1 MLSLVSA
8 SDTVM
13 LNFLSQDAM
22 SAVSLA
28 TQITFVESLFLAA
41 LTLGL
46 SMFAAQ
52 FWGKKDLSSLESV
65 FAYVMKITFLV
76 SFAFFFAAL
85 LFSNALMRIF
95 TTDSTLIE
103 YGSTYLKFVSLSF
116 LLTGVSQI
124 YLCVLKNT
132 GKAVLTSIIGSTSVI
147 INIILN
153 AILIFGLF
161 NFPKLGVA
169 GAAIATVTSKIIETF
184 WCIAT
189 INKNRVKLKL
199 KKLIRCSVSFKRN
212 FWKYVS
218 PILCNEIV
226 WGLGFTAYSVILG
239 HLGSDAV
246 AANSVATVVKNIVA
260 CFSLGI
266 GSGGGILVG
275 NELGAGKLPKA
286 KEYGDKL
293 YITALI
299 GGLTSGIVLAV
310 ITPTVLQVV
319 SLNDTATKYLR
330 VMLYV
335 CSFNLLGYALNSA
348 TISGIFC
355 SGGDTKFGLRCDFIV
370 MWCITVPL
378 GCISAFVFKLPVE
391 IVFLIV
397 NLDELT
403 KVPAAFKRYK
413 KYKWVKDLTP
423 KKEGIYA

>member
-1 MLSLVSA
+1 M
-8 SDTVM
+8 
-13 LNFLSQDAM
+13 
-22 SAVSLA
+22 
-28 TQITFVESLFLAA
+28 
-41 LTLGL
+41 
-46 SMFAAQ
+46 
-52 FWGKKDLSSLESV
+52 
-65 FAYVMKITFLV
+65 
-76 SFAFFFAAL
+76 
-85 LFSNALMRIF
+85 
-95 TTDSTLIE
+95 
-103 YGSTYLKFVSLSF
+103 
-116 LLTGVSQI
+116 
-124 YLCVLKNT
+124 
-132 GKAVLTSIIGSTSVI
+132 
-147 INIILN
+147 
-153 AILIFGLF
+153 
-161 NFPKLGVA
+161 
-169 GAAIATVTSKIIETF
+169 
-184 WCIAT
+184 
-189 INKNRVKLKL
+189 
-199 KKLIRCSVSFKRN
+199 
-212 FWKYVS
+212 
-218 PILCNEIV
+218 
-226 WGLGFTAYSVILG
+226 G

-397 NLDELT
+397 NLDELI

-413 KYKWVKDLTP
+413 KYKWVKDLTS